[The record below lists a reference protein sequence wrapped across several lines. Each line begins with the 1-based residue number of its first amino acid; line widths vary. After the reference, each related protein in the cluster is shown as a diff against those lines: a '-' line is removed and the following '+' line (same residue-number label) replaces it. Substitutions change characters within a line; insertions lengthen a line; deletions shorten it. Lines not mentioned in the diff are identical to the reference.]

1 MKAPNLRSQ
10 LAVVAGLFLLYSAGV
25 GASFWLESRGHARLE
40 AQFHESLTVLSS
52 LPNLRDALHRV
63 DQTTDQYLLTGQR
76 SWLDRRDESLDKI
89 RAIELEL
96 SAVLS
101 EPGERVGVDEMDRR
115 LTAYLAESGQWVA
128 RRRAGRLTPAEAA
141 RAGRVGRGLETAAA
155 PLAALG
161 ESHVAQ
167 LRARREELQRTSRTT
182 VFLIVLAG
190 AAAAGFVAVFLSL
203 YLTGPVSAL
212 RRHARRW
219 KLGGAW
225 DFATPRASPEVA
237 DLADTMREMAERLNV
252 QFEREAELGR
262 LKGSLVSM
270 TSHEFNNALSVL
282 GGMANL
288 LRTTEPAPPTG
299 RRAEYYTVIDANLRS
314 LTLAVSNLLDMGR
327 LEDGRF
333 AVHPRRAELGRVLED
348 ASTALKPLSD
358 RKHLQFSLEI
368 PPDAPAALAD
378 PEALLLVATNLIGN
392 AIKYTPENGRVV
404 AGVAV
409 EPDGRLRVFVS
420 DSGIGVAPEDR
431 VRILEG
437 HRTPEGQRAAKGFG
451 VGLTIVK
458 RVLDAHG
465 APLEIDGA
473 KGKGSRFSFVLPR
486 WTAPADG
493 GLFTP

>member
-1 MKAPNLRSQ
+1 MKTPNLRSQ
-10 LAVVAGLFLLYSAGV
+10 LVVVAGLFLLYSAGV
-25 GASFWLESRGHARLE
+25 GASSWIESRAHARLE

-52 LPNLRDALHRV
+52 LPNLRDGLHRV

-76 SWLDRRDESLDKI
+76 SWLDRRDESLDKV
-89 RAIELEL
+89 REIEREL
-96 SAVLS
+96 SAVLTDP
-101 EPGERVGVDEMDRR
+101 EERVGIDEMDRR
-115 LTAYLAESGQWVA
+115 LTSYLAESSQWVA

-161 ESHVAQ
+161 ESQVAQ
-167 LRARREELQRTSRTT
+167 LRARREELQRTSRIT
-182 VFLIVLAG
+182 VLLIVLAG
-190 AAAAGFVAVFLSL
+190 AAAAGFVALFLSR

-212 RRHARRW
+212 RVHARRW
-219 KLGGAW
+219 KLGGVW
-225 DFATPRASPEVA
+225 DFELPRASPEVA
-237 DLADTMREMAERLNV
+237 DLSDAMREMAERLNV

-288 LRTTEPAPPTG
+288 LRTTEAAPPTG
-299 RRAEYYTVIDANLRS
+299 RRAEYYTILDANLRS

-348 ASTALKPLSD
+348 AATALKPLSE
-358 RKHLQFSLEI
+358 RKNHSFSLKI
-368 PPDAPAALAD
+368 PHDLPAALAD
-378 PEALLLVATNLIGN
+378 PEALVLVATNLLGN
-392 AIKYTPENGRVV
+392 AIKYTPENGKIA
-404 AGVAV
+404 AGVVV
-409 EPDGRLRVFVS
+409 EPDGRLRVYVS

-437 HRTPEGQRAAKGFG
+437 HRTLEGQQAAKGFG

-473 KGKGSRFSFVLPR
+473 KGEGSRFSFVLPR
-486 WTAPADG
+486 WTPPVDG
-493 GLFTP
+493 GLFA